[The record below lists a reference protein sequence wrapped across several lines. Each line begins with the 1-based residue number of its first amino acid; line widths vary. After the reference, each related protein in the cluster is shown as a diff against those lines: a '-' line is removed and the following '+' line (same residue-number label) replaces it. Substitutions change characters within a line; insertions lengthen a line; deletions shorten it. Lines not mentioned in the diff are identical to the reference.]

1 MFSSRRSLWLGL
13 TLGVLAAASLHAA
26 DAPAPPVQQFPI
38 PPQGFDQVRAGIEAG
53 KVEAVQYDATAIA
66 PDMKRPAQIYTPPG
80 YTKKKK
86 YPVLYLIHGAG
97 QNDTTWIQQGNAN
110 VILDNLIADKKIV
123 PMIVV
128 FPNGSVGGAGGP
140 SGGPR
145 GGPRGAGGPPGAAA
159 PSAGAP
165 PAAPAGTATPAG
177 GRGAAGSGPAAPSS
191 FEIDLLKDL
200 IPYVESHYST
210 RADRKHRALAGL
222 SLGGMQT
229 KAIAPANSDKFAYF
243 GVFSGGNISPTVDVT
258 DIRAFK
264 KNVKLVYMSFGS
276 KEPSNARGGGLPS
289 GPVGIQREAEAFNK
303 AGIKSIYYVS
313 PDSAHDFTTWKRSLY
328 YFSQELF
335 RDLAR

>member
-1 MFSSRRSLWLGL
+1 MFSSRLPVWFGL
-13 TLGVLAAASLHAA
+13 TLSILAAASLHAA
-26 DAPAPPVQQFPI
+26 DATVPSAQQFPI
-38 PPQGFDQVRAGIEAG
+38 PPQGFDQARAGVEAG

-66 PDMKRPAQIYTPPG
+66 PDLKRPAQIYTPPG
-80 YTKKKK
+80 YNKSKK

-128 FPNGSVGGAGGP
+128 FPNGSVGGSGP
-140 SGGPR
+140 P
-145 GGPRGAGGPPGAAA
+145 GGPRGAGGPPREGAPAAGAA
-159 PSAGAP
+159 
-165 PAAPAGTATPAG
+165 PAAPAGAAAVPAG
-177 GRGAAGSGPAAPSS
+177 GRGVGGSGPAAPSS
-191 FEIDLLKDL
+191 FETDLLKDL

-210 RADRKHRALAGL
+210 RAVPKHRALAGL

-229 KAIAPANSDKFAYF
+229 KAIAPGNSDKFAYF
-243 GVFSGGNISPTVDVT
+243 GVFSGGNISPTVDIT

-276 KEPSNARGGGLPS
+276 KEPSNARGAGLPS
-289 GPVGIQREAEAFNK
+289 GPVGIQRESEAFNK
-303 AGIKSIYYVS
+303 AGIKSMYYVS
-313 PDSAHDFTTWKRSLY
+313 PDSAHDFTSWKRSLY

-335 RDLAR
+335 KDLAK